1 MRRSVFVALLTI
13 CLLLGGPAQGQGR
26 GGGGGAQM
34 PGSGGPHM
42 GPGRGFGNGPF
53 LGRRGFGRS
62 GYGGYGAYLAPWYYP
77 DYGLDWGWDLGP
89 SDYYPQPPA
98 EPASPAVVA
107 LQSRDDNRP
116 SAPTPQSPK
125 LIELPE
131 TKESG
136 TAARAEPPTV
146 FVFTNGERL
155 EARRYTLTPDSLH
168 VEINRRQRTIPL
180 SRLNLDATIAANRER
195 GIDLKVPTDKSQIF
209 LGF

>member
-1 MRRSVFVALLTI
+1 MQRFVWFALLTI
-13 CLLLGGPAQGQGR
+13 SLVVTIPAQGQAR
-26 GGGGGAQM
+26 GGGGG
-34 PGSGGPHM
+34 GSGFGGGP
-42 GPGRGFGNGPF
+42 GFGNGSF
-53 LGRRGFGRS
+53 GGHRGFGRPGR
-62 GYGGYGAYLAPWYYP
+62 GYGGYGAFLVPWYYP

-98 EPASPAVVA
+98 EPAPPAVIVV
-107 LQSRDDNRP
+107 QSRDDNRL
-116 SAPTPQSPK
+116 SAPAPQSPK

-136 TAARAEPPTV
+136 TTAQAEPPTV

-168 VEINRRQRTIPL
+168 VEINRQQRTIPL
-180 SRLNLDATIAANRER
+180 GRLNLDATIAANRER